1 MSSGSS
7 EADVRAA
14 KRALLGRYL
23 QAPAAAAS
31 FAVARAAGPPSTS
44 SRPTDNVVGLGVAE
58 KVVGNRLAGELSVK
72 VYVRRKLAEA
82 EVRPADRIPK
92 TIDGI
97 PTDIEQVGLI
107 HALLQP
113 CSVDR
118 QRRQTPAPCGISVG
132 HVAISAGTIGAL
144 VRDSGRTDNGR
155 RYILSN
161 NHVLANSNAGQ
172 VGEGIFQ
179 PGPLDGGALPEHRL
193 GELTRFAPIKFGGG
207 DENSVDCAIAEV
219 ADEAVLREIC
229 SIGSIDGTVRPER
242 DMAVWKHG
250 RTTGL
255 TRGMITDVDA
265 DIRVDFREAGV
276 ALFIDS
282 VVIRGLPPTT
292 PFSDG
297 GDSGSIIVDRPRNRA
312 CALLFAGADG
322 ADVTFANPIQ
332 RVLSRL
338 RVRLL

>member
-1 MSSGSS
+1 MPNGSA

-14 KRALLGRYL
+14 KRTLLGRYL
-23 QAPAAAAS
+23 QAPAATVA
-31 FAVARAAGPPSTS
+31 FAARAAGPPTTS

-58 KVVGNRLAGELSVK
+58 KVVDNRLTGELSVK
-72 VYVRRKLAEA
+72 VYVRRKLVEA

-144 VRDSGRTDNGR
+144 VRDRGRTDNGR

-172 VGEGIFQ
+172 AGEGIFQ
-179 PGPLDGGALPEHRL
+179 PGPLDGAALPEHRV
-193 GELTRFAPIKFGGG
+193 GELTRFVPIKFGGG
-207 DENSVDCAIAEV
+207 DDNKVDCAIAEV
-219 ADEAVLREIC
+219 ADDAILREIC
-229 SIGSIDGTVRPER
+229 SIGPIGGTVRPAR

-276 ALFIDS
+276 ALFIDT
-282 VVIRGLPPTT
+282 VVVRGLPPTT
-292 PFSDG
+292 PFSDA
-297 GDSGSIIVDRPRNRA
+297 GDSGSIIVDRPRDRA
-312 CALLFAGADG
+312 CALLFAGADA

-332 RVLSRL
+332 TVLSRL
-338 RVRLL
+338 RIRLL